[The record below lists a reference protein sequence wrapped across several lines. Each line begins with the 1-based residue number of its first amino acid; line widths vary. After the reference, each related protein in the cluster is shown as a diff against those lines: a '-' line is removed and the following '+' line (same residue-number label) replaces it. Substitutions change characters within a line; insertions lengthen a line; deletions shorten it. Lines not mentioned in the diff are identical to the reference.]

1 MKKNILLSLCMVMAM
16 TAVMTSCKKDHDFI
30 SIRATISDYRDT
42 GKDGKTYIETIN
54 NVDWVS
60 WNDDDKVWINN
71 TAYNVTVSD
80 EGTSSRYATFD
91 RVTYVDPDHPE
102 TDGNGYYA
110 VYPASQV
117 VSSTFNGFPQI
128 LLPQVQIYRTDGTDK
143 NHGNQI
149 IDAPMAAYCQAS
161 STHVGLDFTN
171 LCSLLKIDLSNMGMS
186 ATTEVAYITVSSTNK
201 PLWGKATISGTN
213 EPTLSSPSLTDLST
227 KDKTVTLDF
236 TDNGS
241 HGSDGSSTSTGS
253 SSAAAHGVTSRG
265 PFYVVLPPTSDVAGL
280 TINIYVFAGNNDAQ
294 NRRTILKYTK
304 STNNNISIVNNNI
317 YTTGDLSTIEGDPV
331 SDVPFP
337 GLGTGEFS
345 VSRNKKV
352 RFALGNLQYL
362 ASTGTWRFAE
372 NQWDHIGNAVGNTT
386 PSSDRSTQTDW
397 IDLFGYG
404 TSGYN
409 NHSPWQTTKTD
420 NLRNNYATGHIYN
433 TTNDWGVNTI
443 INGGNQPNK
452 WRTLSQAEWE
462 YLIGQGLSSR
472 TNANSLHIPVV
483 YIKFSRTNKIRGT
496 LIFPDG
502 YNGTKPSN
510 RDEIEISTWN
520 STYANSGA
528 IFLPVTG
535 QRSGSG
541 SRSISDLSTTGF
553 YWTSTYYTYDD
564 SEPRAIQ
571 IYFDS
576 QGDHIGYTDTYKGN
590 AVRLVRDVN

>member
-1 MKKNILLSLCMVMAM
+1 MKKNILLSLCMVMAV

-54 NVDWVS
+54 DGDNDVNWVS
-60 WNDDDKVWINN
+60 WNDNDKVWINN
-71 TAYNVTVSD
+71 TAYNVTVSN
-80 EGTSSRYATFD
+80 EGTSNRYATFD

-128 LLPQVQIYRTDGTDK
+128 LLPQVQIYRTD
-143 NHGNQI
+143 NSGNQI

-161 STHVGLDFTN
+161 STHVGLNFTN
-171 LCSLLKIDLSNMGMS
+171 LCSLLKIQLTSSM
-186 ATTEVAYITVSSTNK
+186 EVAYITVSSSNT

-213 EPTLSSPSLTDLST
+213 EPTLSSPSLTNLYTNDN
-227 KDKTVTLDF
+227 TVTLDF
-236 TDNGS
+236 TNNGS
-241 HGSDGSSTSTGS
+241 NGSDGSSSTSGS
-253 SSAAAHGVTSRG
+253 ASSAAQGVASPG
-265 PFYVVLPPTSDVAGL
+265 PFYIVLPPATNVEDL
-280 TINIYVFAGNNDAQ
+280 TINVYVFNGSNSSQ
-294 NRRTILKYTK
+294 SRRTVLKYSK
-304 STNNNISIVNNNI
+304 SATSNSSINIESNKI
-317 YTTGDLSTIEGDPV
+317 YGTGPLPEQGTEVP
-331 SDVPFP
+331 DVPYP

-345 VSRNKKV
+345 VSNNKKV
-352 RFALGNLQYL
+352 RFALGNLQYQ

-372 NQWDHIGNAVGNTT
+372 NQWDHIGKTAGNTT
-386 PSSDRSTQTDW
+386 SINNGRSTQAYW

-409 NHSPWQTTKTD
+409 NHFPWQTTKTD
-420 NLRNNYATGHIYN
+420 NLTTNYATGHIYN

-472 TNANSLHIPVV
+472 TNANNLHIPVV
-483 YIKFSRTNKIRGT
+483 YIKFSSTNKIRGT
-496 LIFPDG
+496 LLFPDG
-502 YNGTKPSN
+502 YNGTKPEN
-510 RDEIEISTWN
+510 RDEIDISTWN
-520 STYANSGA
+520 SIYANSGA

-535 QRSGSG
+535 QRSGI
-541 SRSISDLSTTGF
+541 SISNTYLSTTGY
-553 YWTSTYYTYDD
+553 YWTSTYYTYDP
-564 SEPRAIQ
+564 STPRAKY

-576 QGDHIGYTDTYKGN
+576 QGDHIAYTDTYYGN